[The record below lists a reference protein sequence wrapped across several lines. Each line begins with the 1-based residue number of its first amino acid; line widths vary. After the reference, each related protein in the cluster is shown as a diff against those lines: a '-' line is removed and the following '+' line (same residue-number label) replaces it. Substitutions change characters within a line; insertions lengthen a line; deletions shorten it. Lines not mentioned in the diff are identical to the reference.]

1 MEIVVEEEDTH
12 HMVEVEVV
20 ERGLQV
26 EMGRLEIVVLISSC
40 SNIFNVRATINT
52 ILVHREA
59 AQATTHPSEAKY
71 SVIIDDLSIG
81 VPPKKA
87 FYSVPKLPV

>member
-1 MEIVVEEEDTH
+1 MGAVIVVAVEEDTH
-12 HMVEVEVV
+12 HMVEEVE

-26 EMGRLEIVVLISSC
+26 EMGRLDIVVLISSC

-59 AQATTHPSEAKY
+59 AQATTHPSEAKG
-71 SVIIDDLSIG
+71 SHPSKNIG
-81 VPPKKA
+81 I
-87 FYSVPKLPV
+87 L